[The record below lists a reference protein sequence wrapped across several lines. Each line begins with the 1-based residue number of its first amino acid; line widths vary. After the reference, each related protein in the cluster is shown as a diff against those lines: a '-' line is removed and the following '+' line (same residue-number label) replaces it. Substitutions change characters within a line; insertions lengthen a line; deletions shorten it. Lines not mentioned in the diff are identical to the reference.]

1 MRFNKS
7 KGKVLHPSQDS
18 PHYQYKLGDKR
29 IEYSPAEKDLRV
41 LVDGKLNKRKQCAL
55 VDRKPTVSW
64 AASKEV

>member
-29 IEYSPAEKDLRV
+29 IEYRPAETDLRV
-41 LVDGKLNKRKQCAL
+41 MVDGKLNKRK
-55 VDRKPTVSW
+55 P
-64 AASKEV
+64 